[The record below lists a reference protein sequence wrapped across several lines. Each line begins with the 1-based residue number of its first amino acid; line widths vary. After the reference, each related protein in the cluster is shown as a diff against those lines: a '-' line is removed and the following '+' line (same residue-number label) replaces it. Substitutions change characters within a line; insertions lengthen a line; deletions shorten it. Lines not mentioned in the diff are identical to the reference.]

1 MSAAIG
7 LSIVAH
13 LRVSPSVISEF
24 PFLTSLGGG
33 DRAAMRWMA
42 TSTPMQSRVLV
53 VTGAAWAN
61 DRIAEW
67 FPVLA
72 QRRSVATV
80 QGSEWLPGG
89 EFARR
94 YDAYESLAECA
105 SRDVACVEQWASS
118 RGRPFTHLYVA
129 KTMGKKGMPG
139 TDCCTA
145 VIASAQSDPR
155 YRRIYDGPG
164 AAIFERR

>member
-1 MSAAIG
+1 MLAASFAVMI
-7 LSIVAH
+7 
-13 LRVSPSVISEF
+13 RSPSIISEL
-24 PFLTSLGGG
+24 PFLASLDRG
-33 DRAAMRWMA
+33 DRDAMRWVANA
-42 TSTPMQSRVLV
+42 TPAQSRVLV
-53 VTGAAWAN
+53 IDGAAWAN

-80 QGSEWLPGG
+80 QGSEWLPNG

-94 YDAYESLAECA
+94 YEASEALADCA
-105 SRDVACVEQWASS
+105 SSDVACVEKWSAAW
-118 RGRPFTHLYVA
+118 GKPFTHLYVA

-139 TDCCTA
+139 TDCCTG
-145 VIASAQSDPR
+145 VIASVSSDPR
-155 YRRIYDGPG
+155 YRRVYDGPG